1 MAGRRAII
9 TGTLAIS
16 AARQIRDRLNMRP
29 PGLNIYPSRSFAEM
43 LASAASRAFRLR
55 SAGGGSVL
63 PGCRSLPVS
72 GLPKGSTVEQQLL
85 KRPGVAVGVAEG
97 DERAVRLNV
106 NVAGLH
112 AVLDEVSPQGLDAGK
127 DALHASL

>member
-1 MAGRRAII
+1 MPAAQQTCGRV
-9 TGTLAIS
+9 
-16 AARQIRDRLNMRP
+16 NMQP
-29 PGLNIYPSRSFAEM
+29 PSLMNIYPSRSFAEM

-63 PGCRSLPVS
+63 PGCRSRPVC

-97 DERAVRLNV
+97 DERAVKLNV
-106 NVAGLH
+106 NVAGLR
-112 AVLDEVSPQGLDAGK
+112 AVLDKVSPRVSTSARTHYAPRREPGA
-127 DALHASL
+127 

>member
-1 MAGRRAII
+1 
-9 TGTLAIS
+9 
-16 AARQIRDRLNMRP
+16 
-29 PGLNIYPSRSFAEM
+29 
-43 LASAASRAFRLR
+43 
-55 SAGGGSVL
+55 
-63 PGCRSLPVS
+63 VS

-112 AVLDEVSPQGLDAGK
+112 AVLGAVSPRGLDAGK